1 MAMQAGGDPQ
11 VEAFIEKLDPE
22 FREIASRIRRLII
35 EVIPDVSETFKWNQP
50 VYERDSLICYIGS
63 FKEHISLGFYHG
75 AFLAD
80 PEKYLEGA
88 GRQLRHIKI
97 KSVEDLRINPIRK
110 LLEQAAN
117 LQLR

>member
-1 MAMQAGGDPQ
+1 MAMQSGSDPQ
-11 VEAFIEKLDPE
+11 VGAFIEKLDPE
-22 FREIASRIRRLII
+22 FREIASRIRKLII

-50 VYERDSLICYIGS
+50 VYERDGLICYIGS
-63 FKEHISLGFYHG
+63 FKEHICLGFYHG

-80 PEKYLEGA
+80 PEKHLQGD

-97 KSVEDLRINPIRK
+97 NSVEDLQSKPLRK
-110 LLEQAAN
+110 LLEQAAS